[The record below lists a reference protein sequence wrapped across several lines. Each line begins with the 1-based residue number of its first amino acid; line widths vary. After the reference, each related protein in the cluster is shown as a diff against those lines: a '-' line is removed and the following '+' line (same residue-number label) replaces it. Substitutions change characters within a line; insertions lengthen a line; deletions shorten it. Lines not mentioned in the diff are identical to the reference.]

1 MSKKRIER
9 GITGAAL
16 LFAAL
21 GDSTRLSLLHTLS
34 ADGPAS
40 ITSLAGSHTAMTRQ
54 GLTKHLHVL
63 KVAGVV
69 HSERLGREHVWTLNP
84 ERFAEATRRLDAIAR
99 EWDRSLAALK
109 AHVER
114 NG

>member
-1 MSKKRIER
+1 MSKQRIER
-9 GITGAAL
+9 GLAGAAL

-21 GDSTRLSLLHTLS
+21 GDPTRLSILHTLS

-40 ITSLAGSHTAMTRQ
+40 ITSLAGAHSAMTRQ

-63 KVAGVV
+63 KLAGVV
-69 HSERLGREHVWTLNP
+69 HSERMGREHVWTLNP
-84 ERFAEATRRLDAIAR
+84 ERFEEAKRRLDAIAR
-99 EWDRSLAALK
+99 EWDQSLAALK

-114 NG
+114 RG

>member
-1 MSKKRIER
+1 MSKRRIER
-9 GITGAAL
+9 GLTGAAL

-21 GDSTRLSLLHTLS
+21 GDPTRLSLLHTLS

-40 ITSLAGSHTAMTRQ
+40 ITSLADAHSSMTRQ

-63 KVAGVV
+63 KLAGVV
-69 HSERLGREHVWTLNP
+69 HSERLGREHVWTINP
-84 ERFAEATRRLDAIAR
+84 GRFEDAKSRLDEIAQA
-99 EWDRSLAALK
+99 WDRSLAALK

-114 NG
+114 S

>member
-9 GITGAAL
+9 GLTGAAL

-21 GDSTRLSLLHTLS
+21 GDATRLSVLHQLS

-40 ITSLAGSHTAMTRQ
+40 NSALAGGHGAMTRQ

-84 ERFAEATRRLDAIAR
+84 ERFAEAKRRLDAIAR
-99 EWDRSLAALK
+99 EWEHSLASLK

-114 NG
+114 G